1 MIKLKIHHYLRIGR
15 AYQHQNCPIW
25 S

>member
-15 AYQHQNCPIW
+15 ANQHQNYPIW